1 MEDMRVSLNV
11 KSETVISNIFH
22 KACVEIDEVG
32 TEAAAITVSV
42 SRGCSLYELE
52 KVNFVADHPFLFMIK
67 EEVSGLVIFT
77 ALSYQKLLSRVYN
90 AESKVVDFQNKA
102 DEVVNEVNSWAKV
115 ASRGLISNI
124 LNPKS
129 LSPDISIILAN
140 GLYFKG
146 TWFIEFDAKYTK
158 NRDFY
163 LLNGDTVSVPFMT
176 NDRDKYLYKSFE
188 GFKVL
193 KISYLSGNGKAT
205 LNTQFVMYLFPPD
218 ARDGLHDLVKEFES
232 NPRFLQQDL
241 GLNLD
246 LVKLDEIWIPKF
258 KFSYDFDVCDAMQ
271 DMGYS
276 LPFSENLTDFAKMI
290 HFPKGIPFFVSNMF
304 HKAFI
309 EVDEKGTEAATFSM
323 LSGCAMRQI
332 EHSSFIADHP
342 SIFIIKEEMSGLVLF
357 TGAVVNLI

>member
-1 MEDMRVSLNV
+1 MLINTNSSLQNLMHAVIQILEKKACNGERNFLCSPLSLNAMLNMFAAGTKGCTPEKHLDFV
-11 KSETVISNIFH
+11 GLKSIEDVNLKSMKVMNVTCQRRPSQNITGGHRRDPIISF
-22 KACVEIDEVG
+22 
-32 TEAAAITVSV
+32 
-42 SRGCSLYELE
+42 
-52 KVNFVADHPFLFMIK
+52 
-67 EEVSGLVIFT
+67 
-77 ALSYQKLLSRVYN
+77 LLSRVYK

-115 ASRGLISNI
+115 ASRGFITNI

-129 LSPDISIILAN
+129 LSLDTSIILAN

-146 TWFIEFDAKYTK
+146 TWSIEFDAKYTK

-176 NDRDKYLYKSFE
+176 NHRDKYLYKSFE

-193 KISYLSGNGKAT
+193 KISYLSGNARAA
-205 LNTQFVMYLFPPD
+205 LNTQFAIYLFLLD
-218 ARDGLHDLVKEFES
+218 ARDGLQDLLKVFES
-232 NPRFLQQDL
+232 NPGFLQQDL

-271 DMGYS
+271 DVGHS
-276 LPFSENLTDFAKMI
+276 LPFSENPTDFAEMI
-290 HFPKGIPFFVSNMF
+290 HFPKGIPFFVSDMF

-309 EVDEKGTEAATFSM
+309 EVNEKGTEAAVFSM
-323 LSGCAMRQI
+323 CSMFSGCAMR
-332 EHSSFIADHP
+332 
-342 SIFIIKEEMSGLVLF
+342 
-357 TGAVVNLI
+357 